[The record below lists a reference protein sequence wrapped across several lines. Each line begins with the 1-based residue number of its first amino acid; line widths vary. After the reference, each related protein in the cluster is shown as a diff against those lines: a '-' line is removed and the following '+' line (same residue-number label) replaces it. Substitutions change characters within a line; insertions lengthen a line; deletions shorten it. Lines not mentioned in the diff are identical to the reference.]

1 MPDMIS
7 RFKEPSFF
15 RMVSRDRLSY
25 AGFILW
31 VMGAASL
38 VVLPLLFRNIT
49 TVGALV
55 FAAFPFC
62 AGVFFIFPRMRMHR
76 RLYHQGRTAKGRVI
90 TKKDVPGSH
99 NGSRIVYRYMY
110 EAEEY
115 EEEARTHWIVEN
127 LQAGDEVAVL
137 LNPEKPSQSLLPVLY
152 L

>member
-1 MPDMIS
+1 MIS

-31 VMGAASL
+31 VVGAASL
-38 VVLPLLFRNIT
+38 VVLPILFRNMS

-55 FAAFPFC
+55 FATFPFC
-62 AGVFFIFPRMRMHR
+62 VGAVFIFPRMRLHR
-76 RLYHQGRTAKGRVI
+76 RLYREGRTAEGRVI
-90 TKKDVPGSH
+90 TKKDVLGPHS
-99 NGSRIVYRYMY
+99 GSRIVYRYIY
-110 EAEEY
+110 EEKEY
-115 EEEARTHWIVEN
+115 EEETRTHWIAED
-127 LQAGDEVAVL
+127 LHADDEVAVL

>member
-1 MPDMIS
+1 MIS
-7 RFKEPSFF
+7 RFIEPSFF

-38 VVLPLLFRNIT
+38 VVLPILFRNMS

-55 FAAFPFC
+55 FATFPFC
-62 AGVFFIFPRMRMHR
+62 GGAVFIFPRMRLHR
-76 RLYHQGRTAKGRVI
+76 RLYREGRKTEGRVI
-90 TKKDVPGSH
+90 TKKDVTRPRS
-99 NGSRIVYRYMY
+99 GSRIVYCYMY
-110 EAEEY
+110 EEEEY
-115 EEEARTHWIVEN
+115 KEEARTHWIVED

>member
-1 MPDMIS
+1 MIS

-31 VMGAASL
+31 VVGATSL
-38 VVLPLLFRNIT
+38 VALPILFHNMS

-55 FAAFPFC
+55 FATFPFC
-62 AGVFFIFPRMRMHR
+62 AGAVFIFPRMHLYR
-76 RLYHQGRTAKGRVI
+76 RLYREGRTAEGKVI
-90 TKKDVPGSH
+90 TKKDVSWPHS
-99 NGSRIVYRYMY
+99 GSRIVYHYMY
-110 EAEEY
+110 EEKKY
-115 EEEARTHWIVEN
+115 EEEARTHWIVED
-127 LQAGDEVAVL
+127 LQTSDDVAVL